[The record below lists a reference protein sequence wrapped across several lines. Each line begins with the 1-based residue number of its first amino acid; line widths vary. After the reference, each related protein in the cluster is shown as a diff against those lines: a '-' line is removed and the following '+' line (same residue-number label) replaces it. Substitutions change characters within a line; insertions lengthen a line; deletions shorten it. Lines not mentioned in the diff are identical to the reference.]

1 MLGETNL
8 LLAPKE
14 QQPRKL
20 SGKRTNKKHNTL
32 ERDQKSAEGAKLSGK
47 NTDGVLKSDM
57 QEKYIT
63 INNLKISEKLL
74 KFINDELLKDTE
86 ISAEN
91 FWGGFDK
98 AVHEL
103 AHKNKELLKIR
114 NDLQKKIDEWHLKNK
129 GNEINLNQYKKF
141 LLEIGYLKE
150 IGPDFKIETNNIDE
164 EIAKIAGP
172 QLVVPIMNARYALN
186 AANARWMSLY
196 DSLYG
201 TDAIEPSD
209 DSASQRYDPLR
220 GEMVIKFGRE
230 FLDKHFPL
238 ENISWANITK
248 FIVQDKSLVL
258 YRNDKV
264 SKLKN
269 EEQYIGHRGETDSP
283 SAIIL
288 KNNNLHLEILKD
300 LKAFSAQ
307 QDPLGISDIII
318 ESAISTI
325 CDNED
330 SVAAV
335 DSEDKIVCYRNW
347 LGLMKG
353 DLKNQ
358 FKKNGKVF
366 ERKLNTDRGYI
377 SKDGKDLS
385 LHGRSLLL
393 IRNVGHLMTNSSIL
407 LKDGSEIPEGIMDA
421 FITTA
426 AALHD
431 LKKKKNSRTGSIYI
445 VKPKMHGPDE
455 TAFTDLIFTKVE
467 EVLKLEKF
475 TCKIG
480 IMDEERRTS
489 VNLKE
494 CIRTLKNRV
503 FFINTG
509 FLDRTGDEMHTSM
522 EAGPMIKKG
531 DMKLSKWI
539 TAYENNN
546 VDIGLQC
553 GFSGKAQIGKGMWA
567 MPDKMKDMLEQK
579 TGHLK
584 AGANCAWVPSPTA
597 AALHALH
604 YHEIN
609 IFKKQME
616 IFKRE
621 PAKLD
626 DLLTIPVANRPN
638 WSVTE
643 ISAEISNS
651 AQTLLGYVV
660 RWIDQ
665 GIGCSKVPD
674 INNVGLMEDRAT
686 LRISSQHITNWIHH
700 GITTKIQVMEIM
712 REMAKIV
719 DDQNKNDSNYK
730 KMSDDFENSIAF
742 QTACDLIFKGK
753 EQPSGYTE
761 PLLHLNRIK
770 KKSIQN

>member
-1 MLGETNL
+1 MNYFRRRSKTLR
-8 LLAPKE
+8 PKY
-14 QQPRKL
+14 RWGNG
-20 SGKRTNKKHNTL
+20 SG
-32 ERDQKSAEGAKLSGK
+32 
-47 NTDGVLKSDM
+47 M
-57 QEKYIT
+57 QEKFIK
-63 INNLKISEKLL
+63 INNLKVSKILL
-74 KFINDELLKDTE
+74 DFVDDELLKGTDV
-86 ISAEN
+86 SPDS
-91 FWGGFDK
+91 FWKGFDK
-98 AVHEL
+98 VVHEL
-103 AHKNKELLKIR
+103 TPINRSLLQIR
-114 NDLQKKIDEWHLKNK
+114 KDLQKKIDDWHIKNK
-129 GNEINLNQYKKF
+129 GKDFNNKEYKKF
-141 LLEIGYLKE
+141 LIEIGYLKE
-150 IGPDFKIETNNIDE
+150 KGKDFEIETNNIDE

-201 TDAIEPSD
+201 TDAIEESE
-209 DSASQRYDPLR
+209 DSTSQRYDPER
-220 GEMVIKFGRE
+220 GEFVIKYGRE
-230 FLDKHFPL
+230 FLDKYFTL
-238 ENISWANITK
+238 KDFSWKKITGIAIQNGELKILKGIDVTNLKDKDK
-248 FIVQDKSLVL
+248 FV
-258 YRNDKV
+258 
-264 SKLKN
+264 
-269 EEQYIGHRGETDSP
+269 GHRGENDNP

-288 KNNNLHLEILKD
+288 RNNNLHIEILKNPR
-300 LKAFSAQ
+300 AFSAQ
-307 QDPLGISDIII
+307 QDHAGISDIIL
-318 ESAISTI
+318 ESAVSTI

-335 DSEDKIVCYRNW
+335 DANDKVICYRNW

-353 DLKNQ
+353 DLVTQ
-358 FKKNGKVF
+358 FEKDGKTF
-366 ERKLNTDRGYI
+366 ERKLNPNRSYV
-377 SKDGKDLS
+377 SKDGKALK

-393 IRNVGHLMTNSSIL
+393 IRNVGHLMTNPSIIL
-407 LKDGSEIPEGIMDA
+407 DDGSEIPEGLMDA

-431 LKKKKNSRTGSIYI
+431 LKKGGNSRSGSIYI

-455 TAFTDLIFTKVE
+455 TAFTDLLFTKVE
-467 EVLKLEKF
+467 EILNLKKN

-489 VNLKE
+489 TNLEE
-494 CIRTLKNRV
+494 CIRSLKSRV

-509 FLDRTGDEMHTSM
+509 FLDRTGDEIHTSM

-531 DMKLSKWI
+531 DMKKSKWI
-539 TAYENNN
+539 QAYENNN
-546 VDIGLQC
+546 VDIGLKC

-567 MPDKMKDMLEQK
+567 MPDKMKDMLAQK

-609 IFKKQME
+609 IFEKQKE
-616 IFKRE
+616 IKSRDT
-621 PAKLD
+621 AQLD
-626 DLLTIPVANRPN
+626 DLLSIPVADRTN
-638 WSVTE
+638 WSIDE
-643 ISAEISNS
+643 INKEISNS

-686 LRISSQHITNWIHH
+686 LRISSQHIANWLYH

-712 REMAKIV
+712 KEMAKVV
-719 DDQNKNDSNYK
+719 DEQNRNDKDYK
-730 KMSDDFENSIAF
+730 KMSNNFDNSISF
-742 QTACDLIFKGK
+742 QAACDLIFKGK

-770 KKSIQN
+770 EKSNLN